1 MDTPGPHLPLSLIM
15 VDDNPIDIDLMRW
28 VLEAPALSYALHVI
42 AHGDDVL
49 EVVAHLAA

>member
-28 VLEAPALSYALHVI
+28 VLEAPALSSLSFFLHMSARITPITVR
-42 AHGDDVL
+42 
-49 EVVAHLAA
+49 